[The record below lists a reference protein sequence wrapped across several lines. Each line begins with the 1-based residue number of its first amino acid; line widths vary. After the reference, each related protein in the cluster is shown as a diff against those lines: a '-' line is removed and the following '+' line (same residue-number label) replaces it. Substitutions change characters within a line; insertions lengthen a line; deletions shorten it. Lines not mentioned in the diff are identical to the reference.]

1 MASPISPLTPGVA
14 PKILATPGSITPGIQ
29 APQSALLPKAAPP
42 PSVPASSG
50 VSSFMP
56 MIMQLFQTLVSLVNS
71 FIGGSGQASK
81 TPAASPSSGSPA
93 PASSGGA
100 SGSKPNIVVI
110 DSFSG
115 SGASHGNEIVNTI
128 LQGGP
133 ANIQKF
139 DLGDSSNNQATYENT
154 ISNALD
160 QVIKQVQS
168 GQKVDAVNLSQQIG
182 GGPDDATTQKIRQQI
197 QQLSALGVPVDV
209 AAGNNGPNTK
219 NLLADNSGFV
229 VESGTNGKINKDSGI
244 GNILENA
251 PTTSFATAELTGKV
265 AALKASGLSL
275 DQIKQQLGAK

>member
-1 MASPISPLTPGVA
+1 
-14 PKILATPGSITPGIQ
+14 
-29 APQSALLPKAAPP
+29 
-42 PSVPASSG
+42 
-50 VSSFMP
+50 MP

-229 VESGTNGKINKDSGI
+229 VESGTNGKINRDSGI